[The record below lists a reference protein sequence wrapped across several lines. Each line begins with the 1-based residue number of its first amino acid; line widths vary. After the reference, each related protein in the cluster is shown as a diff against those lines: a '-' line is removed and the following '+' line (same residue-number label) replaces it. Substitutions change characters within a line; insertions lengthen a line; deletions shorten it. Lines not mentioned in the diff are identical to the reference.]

1 MKKRSPEIDA
11 IHAALPPSVRK
22 VLESIRRA
30 VHAAAPGAEE
40 FLTYGM
46 PAVRYE
52 GKPLV
57 AWRAAPKHCAFHPLS
72 GQTVAACADLLGDF
86 DTSPGTVR
94 FAPDRPLP
102 AALVRRMV
110 ALRIAEN
117 RSLDSATPKKPAA
130 VKRTTS
136 PGRRAR
142 AKGSSARR
150 PAAGGPTSAASKRRK
165 P

>member
-1 MKKRSPEIDA
+1 MKTRSPEVDA
-11 IHAALPPSVRK
+11 FHAAIAPPARRA
-22 VLESIRRA
+22 LEAIRRA
-30 VHAAAPGAEE
+30 VHAAAPGAVECL
-40 FLTYGM
+40 FYGM

-57 AWRAAPKHCAFHPLS
+57 AWRAAAKHCAFHPLS
-72 GQTVAACADLLGDF
+72 GKTVAACAELLAEY

-94 FAPDRPLP
+94 FAPDHPLP

-117 RSLDSATPKKPAA
+117 RSRGAAKPTMTAGPRRRA
-130 VKRTTS
+130 SGVKRF
-136 PGRRAR
+136 P
-142 AKGSSARR
+142 AKGTRARR
-150 PAAGGPTSAASKRRK
+150 PSAGARRASASKRRS